1 MKKDLKNFI
10 VLDQIDST
18 NNYANHMISTGIPEN
33 GTVVLAH
40 FQNLGKGQ
48 RENSWESASRMNM
61 LASIILYP
69 DFLPPSKQFYLSK
82 ITSLAIAGWLSKKI
96 PDVSVKWP
104 NDIYAGNRKI
114 AGILIETSVMGSA
127 LSSAVIGI
135 GLNLN
140 QMNFSSNIPN
150 PVSLKMITGAGYDP
164 VIAANEI
171 REGIL
176 NWIQRL
182 TVEAYAE
189 IDALYLNQ
197 LFRYNV
203 WAWYSEKGRLLE
215 ARIIGVGEYGQLL
228 LEDRTGNI
236 YTYMFKEIEF
246 VI

>member
-1 MKKDLKNFI
+1 M
-10 VLDQIDST
+10 VLSFWHIFR
-18 NNYANHMISTGIPEN
+18 I
-33 GTVVLAH
+33 
-40 FQNLGKGQ
+40 LGEDKEKTSGKVQ
-48 RENSWESASRMNM
+48 EELNM

-104 NDIYAGNRKI
+104 NDIYAGEKKI
-114 AGILIETSVMGSA
+114 AGILIETSVMGNA
-127 LSSAVIGI
+127 LSSAVLGI